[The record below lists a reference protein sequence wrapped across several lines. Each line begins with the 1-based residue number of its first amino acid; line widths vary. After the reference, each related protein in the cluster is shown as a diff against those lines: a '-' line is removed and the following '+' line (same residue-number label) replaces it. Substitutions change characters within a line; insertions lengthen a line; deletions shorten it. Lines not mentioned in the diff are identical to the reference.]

1 MLMST
6 NKNNNQGGE
15 NMKDENKLENTKV
28 ITIRIKDELRINA
41 RIRALK
47 EGKTL
52 SEVVRELLEKYAKY
66 EI

>member
-1 MLMST
+1 MST